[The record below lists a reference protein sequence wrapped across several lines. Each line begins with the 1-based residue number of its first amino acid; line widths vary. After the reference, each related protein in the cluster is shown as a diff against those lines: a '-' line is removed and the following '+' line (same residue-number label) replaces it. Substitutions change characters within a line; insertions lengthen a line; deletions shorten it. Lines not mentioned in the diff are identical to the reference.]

1 MTAIREALDNTTLVD
16 HHCHGL
22 MRSDLSRADFELLA
36 TESDWPEPA
45 GQTIFDS
52 PFGITVRAEVS
63 PLLGLE
69 RHASAEDYW
78 QARSTL
84 GQQALGDLLMP
95 KTGIDTLI
103 IDSGFRSTNILN
115 LDEMT
120 AVSGATSYEIVRLE
134 SVAESIVTSS
144 TAATFSEVFR
154 TELTS
159 RASSAIGFKSIM
171 AYRFGL
177 DFNPDQ
183 PTDQEVTQA
192 AGEWL
197 DEIERTGKVR
207 LSHPVLLRFI
217 LWTAVGFGKPI
228 QFHIGYGDSDIN
240 LHRCDPTQMTE
251 FIRRTVDTGV
261 QITLLHCYPF
271 IREAG
276 FLAQVYPHVWLDTGA
291 ILNYTG
297 PSSVRLVRDSLEL
310 SPLSKVLFS
319 SDAFGLPELYYCGTL
334 VWRRGTA
341 DVLEQWLERDFIGQ
355 RDALR
360 YVDMMARTNA
370 LRCYDL

>member
-1 MTAIREALDNTTLVD
+1 MTEIREALDNTTLVD

-22 MRSDLSRADFELLA
+22 MRSDLSRAEFELLA

-69 RHASAEDYW
+69 RHASAEEYW
-78 QARSTL
+78 QARSAL
-84 GQQALGDLLMP
+84 GQQALGELLMP
-95 KTGIDTLI
+95 KTGIGTLI
-103 IDSGFRSTNILN
+103 IDSGFRSTNILG
-115 LDEMT
+115 LEEMSE
-120 AVSGATSYEIVRLE
+120 VSGASSYEIVRLE
-134 SVAESIVTSS
+134 SVAESIVRNS
-144 TAATFSEVFR
+144 TAATFNDVFR
-154 TELTS
+154 AELTS
-159 RASSAIGFKSIM
+159 RAATAIGFKSII

-177 DFNPDQ
+177 DFNPDK
-183 PTDQEVTQA
+183 PTDQEVAQA

-207 LSHPVLLRFI
+207 ISPPVLLRFI

-334 VWRRGTA
+334 VWRRATA